1 MACAVA
7 RCSRSANL
15 RSARTR
21 STARRCAMVVTHAI
35 ALPRPSRNLAAQR
48 HTSSSTSWQT
58 SSAWNGSR
66 TTLRT
71 TPNTVAAARAQ
82 TTSNAAWS
90 PLATSPRQAP
100 RSVSDTGRT
109 SAAAP
114 ACGRASLLPTSVIR
128 HRGGH
133 RLVPGPGFRPARQ
146 STTARATSNNRD
158 RSPARRASQPLGIPH
173 QRGVP
178 MRFVTRRRP
187 GLVLV
192 GLAAAAVAATG
203 VVPAAASAAA
213 QASPVVGH
221 VYVNDNTAGAN
232 TIGAFD
238 RHADG
243 TLTPEA
249 GSPFAAAGAGSNQ
262 ISVLRIRGNG
272 SLKLVPGG
280 VVPSGGVLPVSIAIH
295 GDLVY
300 AANSGSGGS
309 NYTGFRLHH
318 SGRLAPIAGSAVAL
332 PDGSQP
338 GDVLF
343 NGDGT
348 KLAGTRVGTSQIDSF
363 TVGPGGLL
371 TAASGSPFPAQGL
384 GPFGSQFRP
393 TNPDQLF
400 VSNAH
405 NAGAGSGTGS
415 AFSDSADGTLAPIG
429 SSPFADLQTAPCW
442 VEISHN
448 GRFLFTV
455 NTGSGSIS
463 RYRITHGGALI
474 LLGSTAVKA
483 SGSVGAV
490 DARLSPDGR
499 TLYVDESKIG
509 AVGALAVHGG
519 GLTELASSPVSLPA
533 GAAPAGIVTS

>member
-1 MACAVA
+1 
-7 RCSRSANL
+7 
-15 RSARTR
+15 
-21 STARRCAMVVTHAI
+21 
-35 ALPRPSRNLAAQR
+35 
-48 HTSSSTSWQT
+48 
-58 SSAWNGSR
+58 
-66 TTLRT
+66 
-71 TPNTVAAARAQ
+71 
-82 TTSNAAWS
+82 
-90 PLATSPRQAP
+90 
-100 RSVSDTGRT
+100 
-109 SAAAP
+109 
-114 ACGRASLLPTSVIR
+114 
-128 HRGGH
+128 
-133 RLVPGPGFRPARQ
+133 
-146 STTARATSNNRD
+146 
-158 RSPARRASQPLGIPH
+158 
-173 QRGVP
+173 
-178 MRFVTRRRP
+178 MRFVTRRQP
-187 GLVLV
+187 GPVLL
-192 GLAAAAVAATG
+192 GLAAAALAATA
-203 VVPAAASAAA
+203 VAPAAASASA

-249 GSPFAAAGAGSNQ
+249 GSPFAAGGAGTGAGLASQGALQISPDGRFLIAADAGSNQ
-262 ISVLRIRGNG
+262 ISVLRVRGNG
-272 SLKLVPGG
+272 SLKLITGG
-280 VVPSGGVLPVSIAIH
+280 VVPSGGVLPVSVTIH

-309 NYTGFRLHH
+309 NYTGFRLHRN
-318 SGRLAPIAGSAVAL
+318 GRLAPIAGSAVAL
-332 PDGSQP
+332 PDGAQP

-348 KLAGTRVGTSQIDSF
+348 RLAGMRVGTSQIDSF
-363 TVGPGGLL
+363 TVGTGGLL
-371 TAASGSPFPAQGL
+371 TAAPGSPFPAQGL

-405 NAGAGSGTGS
+405 NAGAGSGTVS

-442 VEISHN
+442 VEITHD
-448 GRFLFTV
+448 GRYLFTV

-463 RYRITHGGALI
+463 RYRITHGGALT

-483 SGSVGAV
+483 SGAVGAV

-499 TLYVDESKIG
+499 TLYVDESKTG
-509 AVGALAVHGG
+509 TVGAFAVHGG

-533 GAAPAGIVTS
+533 GATPAGVVVT